1 MQLENNLYFCKKE
14 TCMARLNEVK
24 SHLVEGNVYRRA
36 DLIKWSKSVDRHLD
50 KLTKEGFLQKVSV
63 GVYYYPKTSVFGI
76 VPPEES
82 ELIHT
87 FLKDNRFLLVSPNM
101 YNSLGVGTTQLY
113 NRKVVYNHKRH
124 GRIKLGNREFEFKM
138 KHHFPT
144 KITEDFLLVDMV
156 NNLQELAED
165 HDEVL
170 TKLIRKAAQM
180 SLQDLKSTVAN
191 YGTIR
196 TKKIFNSRLFSTV
209 RNA

>member
-1 MQLENNLYFCKKE
+1 MQFENNLYICKKE

-36 DLIKWSKSVDRHLD
+36 DLAKWSKSVDRHLD

-63 GVYYYPKTSVFGI
+63 GVYYYPKTSVFGK
-76 VPPEES
+76 VPPAES
-82 ELIHT
+82 ELVNT

-124 GRIKLGNREFEFKM
+124 GRFKLGNREFEFKL

-144 KITEDFLLVDMV
+144 KITEEFLLVDMV
-156 NNLQELAED
+156 NNLEDLAED

-170 TKLIRKAAQM
+170 SKLLRKAAQM
-180 SLQDLKSTVAN
+180 SLQELKTIVAN

-196 TKKIFNSRLFSTV
+196 TKKIFNSRLFSTE